1 MLCFVVSVVEAL
13 NNRIYYEGMSNKRR
27 TCVFSFNTIPDKGT
41 IIGSSNMYEE
51 KIPLDSVTCVK
62 R

>member
-1 MLCFVVSVVEAL
+1 MVEAL
-13 NNRIYYEGMSNKRR
+13 NNRVYYEGEVVSVG
-27 TCVFSFNTIPDKGT
+27 TGVFSFNTIPDNNKMKEPLF
-41 IIGSSNMYEE
+41 IGSSNMYEG

>member
-1 MLCFVVSVVEAL
+1 MNEVVSVGTAYLVL
-13 NNRIYYEGMSNKRR
+13 TRLI
-27 TCVFSFNTIPDKGT
+27 IPDNNKMMKEPLF
-41 IIGSSNMYEE
+41 IGSSNMYEG

>member
-1 MLCFVVSVVEAL
+1 MNEVVSVGTAYLVL
-13 NNRIYYEGMSNKRR
+13 TRYYI
-27 TCVFSFNTIPDKGT
+27 IPDNNKMKEPLF
-41 IIGSSNMYEE
+41 IGSSNMYEG